1 MMMIRHFLFTLF
13 LSISFTLSAQE
24 QTAPSTAE
32 LENGTIEEQ
41 FEYIKKIS
49 TNYQE
54 YKVIKLRSLEK
65 LQNNI
70 LDSLSGYISTIQ
82 ELKVTLQEN
91 KTQINDLNQKLST
104 TKADFDRAVEEKDS
118 FSIFGMLL
126 HKNFYNNLVW
136 GIIILL
142 ILTLVISYF
151 RFKKSHQVTA
161 ETQQSLEDLREEFEL
176 HRRNTLERERKLNR
190 QLVDALNKKDS

>member
-1 MMMIRHFLFTLF
+1 MMIRYFLFTLL
-13 LSISFTLSAQE
+13 LSLSLKLSAQE
-24 QTAPSTAE
+24 EATTTSE
-32 LENGTIEEQ
+32 GIEDGTIEQQ
-41 FEYIKKIS
+41 FDYLKKVS

-54 YKVIKLRSLEK
+54 YKVIKFRSLEK
-65 LQNNI
+65 LQSNI
-70 LDSLSGYISTIQ
+70 LDSINGYQTTIQ
-82 ELKVTLQEN
+82 ELKTTLQEN
-91 KTQINDLNQKLST
+91 KTQIADLNQRLTT

-142 ILTLVISYF
+142 ILILVISYF
-151 RFKKSHQVTA
+151 RFKRSHQVTA

-190 QLVDALNKKDS
+190 QLVDALNNKDS

>member
-13 LSISFTLSAQE
+13 LSISFTVSAQE

>member
-1 MMMIRHFLFTLF
+1 MMIRHFLFTLF
-13 LSISFTLSAQE
+13 LSISFNLSAQE
-24 QTAPSTAE
+24 QSAPSTAE

-41 FEYIKKIS
+41 FEYIKKVS

-65 LQNNI
+65 LRTNI
-70 LDSLSGYISTIQ
+70 LDSLSGYKSTIQ
-82 ELKVTLQEN
+82 ELKATLQEN

-142 ILTLVISYF
+142 ILILVISYF
-151 RFKKSHQVTA
+151 RFKRSHQVTA

>member
-1 MMMIRHFLFTLF
+1 MV
-13 LSISFTLSAQE
+13 
-24 QTAPSTAE
+24 
-32 LENGTIEEQ
+32 
-41 FEYIKKIS
+41 IS

-65 LQNNI
+65 LQTNI
-70 LDSLSGYISTIQ
+70 LDSIKGYQSTIQ
-82 ELKVTLQEN
+82 ELKSTLQEN
-91 KTQINDLNQKLST
+91 KKQIDDLNQRLTT

-126 HKNFYNNLVW
+126 HKTFYSNLVW

-142 ILTLVISYF
+142 IIILVISYF
-151 RFKKSHQVTA
+151 RFKRSHQVTA

-190 QLVDALNKKDS
+190 QLVDALNNKDS

>member
-1 MMMIRHFLFTLF
+1 MMIRHFLFTLF

-24 QTAPSTAE
+24 QSAPSTAE
-32 LENGTIEEQ
+32 LENGTIEDQ
-41 FEYIKKIS
+41 FEYIKKVS

-65 LQNNI
+65 LRTNI
-70 LDSLSGYISTIQ
+70 LDSLNGYKSTIQ
-82 ELKVTLQEN
+82 ELKATLQEN
-91 KTQINDLNQKLST
+91 KTQINELNQKLST

-142 ILTLVISYF
+142 ILILVISYF
-151 RFKKSHQVTA
+151 RFKRSHQVTA
-161 ETQQSLEDLREEFEL
+161 ETKQSLEDLREEFEL

>member
-13 LSISFTLSAQE
+13 LSISFTVSAQE

-142 ILTLVISYF
+142 ILTLV
-151 RFKKSHQVTA
+151 
-161 ETQQSLEDLREEFEL
+161 
-176 HRRNTLERERKLNR
+176 
-190 QLVDALNKKDS
+190 

>member
-24 QTAPSTAE
+24 QSAPSTAE

-41 FEYIKKIS
+41 FEYIKKVS

-54 YKVIKLRSLEK
+54 YKVIKLRSLEQ
-65 LQNNI
+65 LRTNI
-70 LDSLSGYISTIQ
+70 LDSLNGYKSTIQ
-82 ELKVTLQEN
+82 ELKATLQEN

-142 ILTLVISYF
+142 ILILIVSYF
-151 RFKKSHQVTA
+151 RFKRSHQVTA

>member
-1 MMMIRHFLFTLF
+1 MMIRHFLFTLF

-24 QTAPSTAE
+24 QSAPSTVE
-32 LENGTIEEQ
+32 LENGTIEDQ
-41 FEYIKKIS
+41 FEYIKKVS

-65 LQNNI
+65 LRTNI
-70 LDSLSGYISTIQ
+70 LDSLNGYKSTIQ
-82 ELKVTLQEN
+82 ELKATLQEN

-142 ILTLVISYF
+142 ILILVISYF
-151 RFKKSHQVTA
+151 RFKRSHQVTA
-161 ETQQSLEDLREEFEL
+161 ETKQSLEDLREEFEL

>member
-1 MMMIRHFLFTLF
+1 MIRHFLFTLF
-13 LSISFTLSAQE
+13 LFISFSLSAQE
-24 QTAPSTAE
+24 QSGPSTAE

-41 FEYIKKIS
+41 FEYIKKVS

-65 LQNNI
+65 LRTNI
-70 LDSLSGYISTIQ
+70 LDSLNGYKSTIQ
-82 ELKVTLQEN
+82 ELKTTLQEN

-142 ILTLVISYF
+142 ILILIVSYF
-151 RFKKSHQVTA
+151 RFKRSHQVTA

>member
-1 MMMIRHFLFTLF
+1 MMIRHFLFTLF

-24 QTAPSTAE
+24 QSAPSTAE
-32 LENGTIEEQ
+32 LENGTIEDQ
-41 FEYIKKIS
+41 FEYIKKVS

-65 LQNNI
+65 LRTNI
-70 LDSLSGYISTIQ
+70 LDSLNGYKSTIQ
-82 ELKVTLQEN
+82 ELKATLQEN

-142 ILTLVISYF
+142 ILILVISYF
-151 RFKKSHQVTA
+151 RFKRSHQVTA
-161 ETQQSLEDLREEFEL
+161 ETKQSLEDLREEFEL

>member
-13 LSISFTLSAQE
+13 LFISFSLSAQE
-24 QTAPSTAE
+24 QSGPSTAE

-41 FEYIKKIS
+41 FEYIKKVS

-54 YKVIKLRSLEK
+54 YKVIKLRSLEQ
-65 LQNNI
+65 LRTNI
-70 LDSLSGYISTIQ
+70 LDSLNGYKSTIQ
-82 ELKVTLQEN
+82 ELKATLQEN

-142 ILTLVISYF
+142 ILILIVSYF
-151 RFKKSHQVTA
+151 RFKRSHQVTA